1 MDRRVNRKPI
11 VALVSAT
18 CLLFGV
24 WQLGQGAWLEAKAR
38 LAQILLQQAWSQTL
52 DGSRQVRP
60 WPGADTWPLARMQVE
75 RLGVDQIVLADASGR
90 SMAFGPGHVVGTGEP
105 GGGGNSAISGH
116 RDTHFRFLQQLQTGD
131 QLELTLRDGKV
142 QGYRITGSSVHH
154 KDETWLLGETDE
166 EQLTLITCYPFDA
179 IVPGGPMRY
188 VVQARAVIF

>member
-1 MDRRVNRKPI
+1 MDRRLNRKPI

-18 CLLFGV
+18 CLLFGA
-24 WQLGQGAWLEAKAR
+24 WQLGQGAWLEAKAW
-38 LAQILLQQAWSQTL
+38 LAQLLLQQAWSQTL

-60 WPGADTWPLARMQVE
+60 WPWADTWPLARMQVE

-90 SMAFGPGHVVGTGEP
+90 SMAFGPGHVAGTGQP

-131 QLELTLRDGKV
+131 QLELTLRDGRV
-142 QGYRITGSSVHH
+142 QGYRITSSSVHH
-154 KDETWLLGETDE
+154 KDETWLLGETKN
-166 EQLTLITCYPFDA
+166 EQLTLITCYPFNA

-188 VVQARAVIF
+188 VVQARAVVF

>member
-1 MDRRVNRKPI
+1 MDRRVNRKRI

-60 WPGADTWPLARMQVE
+60 WPWADTWPLARMQVE

-131 QLELTLRDGKV
+131 QLELTLRDGRV
-142 QGYRITGSSVHH
+142 QDYRITGSSVHH

-166 EQLTLITCYPFDA
+166 EQLTLITCYPFNA

-188 VVQARAVIF
+188 VVQARPVIF

>member
-1 MDRRVNRKPI
+1 MDRHVNRKPI

-18 CLLFGV
+18 CLLFGA

-38 LAQILLQQAWSQTL
+38 LAQLLLQQAWSQTL

-60 WPGADTWPLARMQVE
+60 WPGADTWPLARMQVK

-90 SMAFGPGHVVGTGEP
+90 SMAFGPGHVVGTGEL

-131 QLELTLRDGKV
+131 QLQLTLRDGV
-142 QGYRITGSSVHH
+142 MHGYQITGASIHH
-154 KDETWLLGETDE
+154 KDETWLLGETKN
-166 EQLTLITCYPFDA
+166 EQLTLITCYPFNA

-188 VVQARAVIF
+188 VVQARAVVF